1 MKIKAQLNNEENAIS
16 SGWSIKLSITRFIRN
31 ESFLNT
37 KMTASTQAVNW
48 NVERNIKTRRGNSR
62 NVSNI
67 THFYFLLFNPEWW
80 WVTWSSG
87 GPPSSLMSSKKLW
100 PSTTTSFLNL
110 PPSGDS
116 SWNKKCSLIQQAG
129 EIFVPRLPACSSQS
143 DICERVPTFQT
154 RDFQLFPVGFRGH
167 FLTASTL
174 GSSRR
179 NLEQEMI
186 KYFYIFLHNIIFATK
201 PTFLDCEVRCV
212 HNMVQAGAR
221 CRTRNNSFS
230 VTVTRAKLSHS
241 QTLVHLLT
249 TK

>member
-1 MKIKAQLNNEENAIS
+1 MIHHV
-16 SGWSIKLSITRFIRN
+16 LSIIRFVWN

-48 NVERNIKTRRGNSR
+48 NIERNIKTRQGNAR
-62 NVSNI
+62 NVWNI
-67 THFYFLLFNPEWW
+67 THFCFLLFNPEWW
-80 WVTWSSG
+80 RVTWSSG
-87 GPPSSLMSSKKLW
+87 GPPSSRMSSKKLC

-116 SWNKKCSLIQQAG
+116 SLMRKWSARSEG
-129 EIFVPRLPACSSQS
+129 GTIFSPRLPACSSLS

-154 RDFQLFPVGFRGH
+154 RDFQLFPGGFQGH

-186 KYFYIFLHNIIFATK
+186 KYF
-201 PTFLDCEVRCV
+201 
-212 HNMVQAGAR
+212 
-221 CRTRNNSFS
+221 SFS
-230 VTVTRAKLSHS
+230 STI
-241 QTLVHLLT
+241 
-249 TK
+249 

>member
-1 MKIKAQLNNEENAIS
+1 M
-16 SGWSIKLSITRFIRN
+16 LSIIRFVWN

-116 SWNKKCSLIQQAG
+116 SWMRKCWVQSEG
-129 EIFVPRLPACSSQS
+129 GTIFVPRLPACSSLS

-154 RDFQLFPVGFRGH
+154 RDFQLFPVGFQGH

-186 KYFYIFLHNIIFATK
+186 KYLSKFPSNICHKADIPYLWLSAYITWFRLVAAALGGTTASEWQLAA
-201 PTFLDCEVRCV
+201 PSC
-212 HNMVQAGAR
+212 
-221 CRTRNNSFS
+221 
-230 VTVTRAKLSHS
+230 